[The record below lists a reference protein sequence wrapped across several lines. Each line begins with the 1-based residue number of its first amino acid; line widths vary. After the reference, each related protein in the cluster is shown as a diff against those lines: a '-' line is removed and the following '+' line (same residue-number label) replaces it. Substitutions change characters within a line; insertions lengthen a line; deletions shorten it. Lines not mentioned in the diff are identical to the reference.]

1 MAGSCVQDSPT
12 VVLTT
17 PGTPRNIRADVRVSA
32 DPGNVVQAHGDGL
45 FVAAGA
51 TQRAATQWADSFGF
65 VEGGLQSDYFGGNV
79 AGPDPAY
86 IYGFIFVSPSYT
98 SPFDAWLSLD
108 FSVGEFRGQARAGE
122 GVLSVLWTANLAVVR
137 QDDTVIIQR
146 AMRSQPHVVADGGT
160 ITISGMDIPLVAP
173 IPAGLGFHMVTNIA
187 LRTFD
192 RFDNAKHVDGGS
204 YGTCALAYHGVA

>member
-1 MAGSCVQDSPT
+1 MAGTCVVDSPT
-12 VVLTT
+12 VTLTT
-17 PGTPRNIRADVRVSA
+17 PGSPRQVRADVNVSPDA
-32 DPGNVVQAHGDGL
+32 GNILQARGNGVY
-45 FVAAGA
+45 VASGA

-65 VEGGLQSDYFGGNV
+65 GEGGLQSDYFGGNV
-79 AGPDPAY
+79 AGPDPAS
-86 IYGFIFVSPSYT
+86 IFGFIFVSPSYV

-122 GVLSVLWTANLAVVR
+122 GTLSVLWTANLAVVR
-137 QDDTVIIQR
+137 QDDSVVVQR
-146 AMRSQPHVVADGGT
+146 PMRSQPHVVATGAT
-160 ITISGMDIPLVAP
+160 FTISGMDIPLLAP
-173 IPAGLGFHMVTNIA
+173 IPANLGFHMVASIA